1 MVRRADLKGEGGQT
15 RKEEG
20 ATLPVLA
27 HTHTHSPCLLLGGK
41 QSLHSQGWAVK
52 WLSFLSIQHLLPVAQ
67 PPSPFHLEKKT
78 LARKKSGGYLKRM
91 QCRLPLL
98 LLVVVF

>member
-1 MVRRADLKGEGGQT
+1 MVRRADLKGEGGADE
-15 RKEEG
+15 KG
-20 ATLPVLA
+20 GGSYPPSPS
-27 HTHTHSPCLLLGGK
+27 THTHSPCLSLGGK

-78 LARKKSGGYLKRM
+78 LARKKSGGYLKRI
-91 QCRLPLL
+91 QCRLPPL